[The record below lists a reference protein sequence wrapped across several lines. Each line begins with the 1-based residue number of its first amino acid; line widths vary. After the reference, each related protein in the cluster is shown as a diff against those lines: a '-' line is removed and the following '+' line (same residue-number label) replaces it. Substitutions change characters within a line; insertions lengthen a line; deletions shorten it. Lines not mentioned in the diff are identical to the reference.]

1 MHKLI
6 LLFSF
11 LFVGIS
17 GIYAQFDEGT
27 SKIELYD
34 MASDMNVYGY
44 MLVKD
49 KLYLINNIEKDDAA
63 QEFDFAMAK
72 IEENLSTIDM
82 EETNPKVKEK
92 LRNLKSFWYKFNQN
106 VTQKMNN
113 KDFRSVS
120 YDVNN
125 WDRLTSDLLEAMK
138 AQYDLPL
145 EKLQGYNDIQYFRKL
160 IQKIS
165 MSYLANYLKLSKNFS
180 HEYQNN
186 IQEADAFIKEKTGD
200 LLNDPVTGNIIT
212 DLIVDW
218 NFLRANLLH
227 PTQKNP
233 KTIFAL
239 SVSIDYHLRMIKERL
254 IQKMVDTF

>member
-1 MHKLI
+1 MFLI
-6 LLFSF
+6 IGTF
-11 LFVGIS
+11 

-27 SKIELYD
+27 SKVELYN

-49 KLYLINNIEKDDAA
+49 KLFLINNIEKEESG

-82 EETNPKVKEK
+82 EEDNPKVKERLK
-92 LRNLKSFWYKFNQN
+92 NLKSFWYKFNQN
-106 VTQKMNN
+106 VTQRMNN

-125 WDRLTSDLLEAMK
+125 WDRLTSDLLESMK
-138 AQYDLPL
+138 VAYDIPADQF
-145 EKLQGYNDIQYFRKL
+145 KTYNDIQYLRKL

-165 MSYLANYLKLSKNFS
+165 MSYLANYLNLSKSFS
-180 HEYQNN
+180 HEYRNN
-186 IQEADAFIKEKTGD
+186 IQEADAFIKEETSD
-200 LLNDPVTGNIIT
+200 LLNDPLTGDIIT
-212 DLIVDW
+212 GLIVDW
-218 NFLRANLLH
+218 NFMRANLLH
-227 PTQKNP
+227 TTQRNP

-239 SVSIDYHLRMIKERL
+239 SVSIDYHLRVIKERL
-254 IQKMVDTF
+254 IQKMVNTF

>member
-11 LFVGIS
+11 LFIGIS

-49 KLYLINNIEKDDAA
+49 KLYLINNIEKEDAA

-82 EETNPKVKEK
+82 EETNPKIKEK
-92 LRNLKSFWYKFNQN
+92 LKSLKSFWYKFNQSA
-106 VTQKMNN
+106 TRKMNN

-138 AQYDLPL
+138 AEYDLPL
-145 EKLQGYNDIQYFRKL
+145 EQLQRYNNIQYFRKL

-165 MSYLANYLKLSKNFS
+165 MSYLANYLHLSKNFS

-186 IQEADAFIKEKTGD
+186 IQEADAFIKEKTSA
-200 LLNDPVTGNIIT
+200 LLNDPVMGNIIT

-227 PTQKNP
+227 EKQKNP